1 MGALTWDDHMA
12 KIQDILPTL
21 YECSHDGRMTKEG
34 LQGEYADQ
42 GVVMMQLNK
51 QLKDAEKPKWQL
63 EIDPHTRYEPF
74 AKLVAEK
81 YKGAKLLENQH
92 PVVKRSL
99 ALLTGK
105 RTDAMNIFC
114 AKKLVSVSGKCV
126 PGASADSQM
135 QPKNSSLQDTVA
147 AAAATA
153 CPPPI
158 SQDEVT
164 KVATCKMDNLHSMIS
179 KQIDL
184 HVNKSNPAARSTPF
198 DDKRW
203 KQLPPQDEASGFA
216 EIVETQWDVMTEK
229 HLGPAQKAELQ
240 HVRNM
245 KTSLQQQIAALK
257 NSLAAFE
264 SAEMALLMASNP

>member
-114 AKKLVSVSGKCV
+114 AKKL
-126 PGASADSQM
+126 
-135 QPKNSSLQDTVA
+135 
-147 AAAATA
+147 
-153 CPPPI
+153 
-158 SQDEVT
+158 
-164 KVATCKMDNLHSMIS
+164 
-179 KQIDL
+179 
-184 HVNKSNPAARSTPF
+184 
-198 DDKRW
+198 
-203 KQLPPQDEASGFA
+203 
-216 EIVETQWDVMTEK
+216 
-229 HLGPAQKAELQ
+229 
-240 HVRNM
+240 
-245 KTSLQQQIAALK
+245 
-257 NSLAAFE
+257 
-264 SAEMALLMASNP
+264 